1 MKYVITKEV
10 NGFNYW
16 IQEIQVEEKF
26 DRVWN
31 GLVDN
36 ARVFSQD
43 WAANAYLLRHK
54 IKGLIQIIK

>member
-10 NGFNYW
+10 KGCRYW
-16 IQEIQVEEKF
+16 IQEISINDGF

-31 GLVDN
+31 GLIDN

-43 WAANAYLLRHK
+43 WSANAYLLRWNIRGVIQK
-54 IKGLIQIIK
+54 IK